1 MEPEYRLLGRSD
13 IRTPAHFA
21 LCYGVAVMRRTSY
34 KFPPIGQKRPVVQR
48 VGDELRELLRADR
61 MQPGD
66 KIPSE
71 TELAERFV
79 VSRGTVRE
87 ALKLLEQDGL
97 IDVQHGLGRFVSASA
112 GLLVD
117 RPVTRFESVTE
128 MLRSRGITAVI
139 RILSAVRG
147 EPSDEERAALHL
159 QPGQE
164 VVRIR
169 RLRRHNQET
178 LVFSINS
185 FSAELLG
192 EEQVD
197 DVDFSGSLV
206 DWLESRGHRL
216 VSSAAQI
223 RAVPRPADL
232 ADFREAGDEQPWLLI
247 TERCVDANGAPV
259 LFSEDFHRGDI
270 FAFHVLRRRET

>member
-1 MEPEYRLLGRSD
+1 
-13 IRTPAHFA
+13 
-21 LCYGVAVMRRTSY
+21 MRRTSY
-34 KFPPIGQKRPVVQR
+34 KFPSLGQKRPVVQR

-128 MLRSRGITAVI
+128 MLRSRGITAVNRTI
-139 RILSAVRG
+139 SAVRA
-147 EPSDEERAALHL
+147 EPTDEEKAALHL
-159 QPGQE
+159 QAGLDI
-164 VVRIR
+164 VRVR
-169 RLRRHNQET
+169 RLRRHNEET
-178 LVFSINS
+178 LVFSINT
-185 FSAELLG
+185 FSVELLG
-192 EEQVD
+192 EQD
-197 DVDFSGSLV
+197 LDGIDFSGSLV
-206 DWLESRGHRL
+206 DWLESRGHLL

-223 RAVPRPADL
+223 RAVARPVDL
-232 ADFREAGDEQPWLLI
+232 ADFPDVSDKQPWLLI

-259 LFSEDFHRGDI
+259 LFSQDFHRGDI

>member
-1 MEPEYRLLGRSD
+1 MG
-13 IRTPAHFA
+13 
-21 LCYGVAVMRRTSY
+21 RTSY
-34 KFPPIGQKRPVVQR
+34 KYPPLGQRRPVVQR

-128 MLRSRGITAVI
+128 MLRSRGITAVN
-139 RILSAVRG
+139 RTLSAVRSD
-147 EPSDEERAALHL
+147 PSDEESDALRLERGH
-159 QPGQE
+159 Q
-164 VVRIR
+164 VVRVC
-169 RLRRHNQET
+169 RLRKHNQEA
-178 LVFSINS
+178 LVFSVNA
-185 FSAELLG
+185 FDTDLLG
-192 EEQVD
+192 EEQIESI
-197 DVDFSGSLV
+197 DFSGSLV
-206 DWLESRGHRL
+206 DWFESRGHRL

-223 RAVPRPADL
+223 RAVPKPAGL
-232 ADFREAGDEQPWLLI
+232 VDFPEIGDRQPWLLI
-247 TERCVDANGAPV
+247 TERCVNANGAPI
-259 LFSEDFHRGDI
+259 LFSQDFHRGDI
-270 FAFHVLRRRET
+270 FAFHVLRRRDG

>member
-1 MEPEYRLLGRSD
+1 
-13 IRTPAHFA
+13 
-21 LCYGVAVMRRTSY
+21 
-34 KFPPIGQKRPVVQR
+34 VVQR

-61 MQPGD
+61 MRPGD
-66 KIPSE
+66 RIPTE
-71 TELAERFV
+71 AELAERFV

-117 RPVTRFESVTE
+117 RPVTHFESVTE
-128 MLRSRGITAVI
+128 MLHSRGITAVN
-139 RILSAVRG
+139 RTLSAVRA

-159 QPGQE
+159 EAGLE

-178 LVFSINS
+178 LVFSVNA
-185 FSAELLG
+185 FRAELLG
-192 EEQVD
+192 DEPLD
-197 DVDFSGSLV
+197 NIDFSGSLV
-206 DWLESRGHRL
+206 AWLEARGHRL

-223 RAVPRPADL
+223 RAVPMPADL
-232 ADFREAGDEQPWLLI
+232 ADLPEVSHQPWLLI

-259 LFSEDFHRGDI
+259 LFSQDFHRGDI
-270 FAFHVLRRRET
+270 FTFHFLRRRET

>member
-1 MEPEYRLLGRSD
+1 
-13 IRTPAHFA
+13 
-21 LCYGVAVMRRTSY
+21 LCYGFAVMRRTSY
-34 KFPPIGQKRPVVQR
+34 KFAPLGQKRPVVQR

-66 KIPSE
+66 RIPSE

-128 MLRSRGITAVI
+128 MLRSRGITAVN
-139 RILSAVRG
+139 RILGAVRT

-159 QPGQE
+159 PVGRE
-164 VVRIR
+164 VVRVR
-169 RLRRHNQET
+169 RLRRHNHEA
-178 LVFSINS
+178 LVFSINT
-185 FSAELLG
+185 FSSELLG
-192 EEQVD
+192 EEQLD
-197 DVDFSGSLV
+197 SIDFSGSLV
-206 DWLESRGHRL
+206 DWFEARGHRL

-223 RAVPRPADL
+223 RAVPKPADL
-232 ADFREAGDEQPWLLI
+232 MDFPDVSDTQPWLLI

-259 LFSEDFHRGDI
+259 LFSQDFHRGDI